1 MTTRIGDR
9 IGEIFAWLVI
19 LVASVTAISVQAGRN
34 TAPSDPVA
42 SDLYIGGAFQM
53 NASYVLGLGEL
64 LGDEMGYSSDRVAA
78 ELGGLAKTPADRLGH
93 AIVLASLGR
102 AEASEKILDELA
114 SQGARQAGAVDLMRS
129 LLDGSSSDDQLNS
142 ARVRFGWFADLAHA
156 LSMPEGV
163 GRQQALDGLQA
174 RHRKTAGVLLG
185 FVVLLVGAMAVGGML
200 LLAGFILLV
209 LKKLSF
215 KGWPAPTRP
224 GLFIEA
230 FAIYLAALILPMAVP
245 VESMGVRLG
254 LMGVLMLGVVL
265 AIWWPTLRGL
275 DVRSNLQTAGLTRG
289 RGIVLESLLGVA
301 GYVALLPL
309 LAVGFGLTLLLM
321 QMSGESASHP
331 IQETLG
337 GDWPV
342 LFVAFGLGVIFAPVT
357 EEILFRGSFLA
368 GLSARIGWIASAFVT
383 GILFAAIHPQ
393 GWVAIPVL
401 GMIGVNLA
409 IIRRWRGS
417 LVGPIVAH
425 ALNNGT
431 VLLLGV
437 VLARV

>member
-1 MTTRIGDR
+1 MTTRPGDR
-9 IGEIFAWLVI
+9 IGEVFAWLVI
-19 LVASVTAISVQAGRN
+19 LLASLTAISVQAGRGG
-34 TAPSDPVA
+34 A
-42 SDLYIGGAFQM
+42 SSEPIATELSIGGGFQM

-64 LGDEMGYSSDRVAA
+64 LGEKMSYSDERVAT
-78 ELGGLAKTPADRLGH
+78 EIGQLAKSPADRLGH
-93 AIVLASLGR
+93 AIVLASFGR
-102 AEASEKILDELA
+102 TEDSDKILDQLAGQGDAQAKAVELI
-114 SQGARQAGAVDLMRS
+114 RS
-129 LLDGSSSDDQLNS
+129 LMNGSASNDELVV
-142 ARVRFGWFADLAHA
+142 ARIRLGWFADSAHA
-156 LSMPEGV
+156 LSLSNGAE
-163 GRQQALDGLQA
+163 RQQALDALSA
-174 RHRKTAGVLLG
+174 RHRKTAGLLLG
-185 FVVLLVGAMAVGGML
+185 FAVLLVGAMGLGFAL
-200 LLAGFILLV
+200 LITGFVLWI

-230 FAIYLAALILPMAVP
+230 FAIYLAALILPMSIP
-245 VESMGVRLG
+245 VESVGMRLG

-265 AIWWPTLRGL
+265 AIWWPSLRGL
-275 DVRSNLQTAGLTRG
+275 DVRTNLQTVGLTRG
-289 RGIVLESLLGVA
+289 RGIIVESLLGVA
-301 GYVALLPL
+301 GYMALLPL

-321 QMSGESASHP
+321 RMSGESASHP
-331 IQETLG
+331 IQETLS

-357 EEILFRGSFLA
+357 EEILFRGSFFT
-368 GLSARIGWIASAFVT
+368 GLSARIGWILSAFAT
-383 GILFAAIHPQ
+383 GMLFAAIHPQ

-437 VLARV
+437 MLARV